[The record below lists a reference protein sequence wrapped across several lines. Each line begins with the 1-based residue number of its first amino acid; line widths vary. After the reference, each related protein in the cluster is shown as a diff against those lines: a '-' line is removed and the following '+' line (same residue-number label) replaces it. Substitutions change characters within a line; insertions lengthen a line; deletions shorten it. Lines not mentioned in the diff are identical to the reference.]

1 MKEMENKFLLVLVQN
16 KQGQLK
22 IIFRFSPS
30 PALFFFASITYISLK
45 RKYAKLKK
53 INYFSEKRMRI

>member
-30 PALFFFASITYISLK
+30 PALFFFASISYISLK
-45 RKYAKLKK
+45 RKAKLKK
-53 INYFSEKRMRI
+53 INYFCEKRMRI